1 MPVGQGGVRGRL
13 LRVTVADRLG
23 VVDAPI
29 VPDEGLN
36 QEPSDASRYNQTPAD
51 TIRRQQV
58 QQIRCTQEHASRRW
72 ADGLSWPQVPISA
85 PILLIEDG
93 MHRNQ
98 SQSVTINHNQGA
110 HLTYRRWHASQ
121 SVTISR
127 NQSQSRCPSY
137 LSKMAE
143 SGVSMVTA
151 IGSFRASTRLMYSRG
166 NQRPAGR
173 WCPSIIILYWPG
185 IHGRRKY

>member
-1 MPVGQGGVRGRL
+1 MHLGLEIGFLFARGQQQGEVLGMPVGQGGVRGRL

-58 QQIRCTQEHASRRW
+58 QQIRCTQEHASIRW
-72 ADGLSWPQVPISA
+72 AYGLSWPQVPIA
-85 PILLIEDG
+85 ALTCRRW
-93 MHRNQ
+93 HA
-98 SQSVTINHNQGA
+98 SQSVAISHNQGA

-121 SVTISR
+121 SVTIKVPILLIEDGR
-127 NQSQSRCPSY
+127 ERRVHGDRHRIVQSEHSLDVLEGEP
-137 LSKMAE
+137 
-143 SGVSMVTA
+143 TA
-151 IGSFRASTRLMYSRG
+151 GG
-166 NQRPAGR
+166 
-173 WCPSIIILYWPG
+173 
-185 IHGRRKY
+185 